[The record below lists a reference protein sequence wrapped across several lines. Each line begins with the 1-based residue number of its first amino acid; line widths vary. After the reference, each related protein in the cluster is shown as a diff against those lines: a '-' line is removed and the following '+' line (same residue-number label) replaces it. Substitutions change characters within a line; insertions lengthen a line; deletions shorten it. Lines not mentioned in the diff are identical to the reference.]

1 MLKQRI
7 ITAGVLAPLAIAAIF
22 LLPLKLFSLLVA
34 AIYLLASREWGSLVA
49 KDKRAY
55 ILYPFGFVLGASL
68 IAIPIDG
75 IWLSELNPYVFG
87 ILSAGGIWW
96 IACLLLVLG
105 YPKSAR
111 FWRQQPW
118 LKAIFGLL
126 TLMPFFW
133 ALVTLRGVN
142 IFHDP
147 TEGAWWVLFVMLL
160 VWGADTGAYFSG
172 KSLGRHKLAPQVSP
186 GKTIEG
192 FVGGLV
198 TTIVIALIAVF
209 AFEITSEKQ
218 VWFVLAAILTSLASS
233 LGDLSE
239 SMFKR
244 QAGIKDS
251 GRLLPG
257 HGGVLDR
264 IDSLTA
270 ALPVF
275 TLCYIAWL

>member
-1 MLKQRI
+1 M
-7 ITAGVLAPLAIAAIF
+7 TIAAIF
-22 LLPLKLFSLLVA
+22 LLPLKLFSLLAA
-34 AIYLLASREWGSLVA
+34 AIFLLASREWGSLVSRE
-49 KDKRAY
+49 KRAY
-55 ILYPFGFVLGASL
+55 IIYPFGLILGASL
-68 IAIPIDG
+68 IAIPVEG
-75 IWLSELNPYVFG
+75 IWLSELNRYVLG
-87 ILSAGGIWW
+87 ILSAGGVWW
-96 IACLLLVLG
+96 LCCLMLVLA

-111 FWRQQPW
+111 LWRGKAW
-118 LKAIFGLL
+118 LKGLFGLL

-133 ALVTLRGVN
+133 SLVTLRSVN
-142 IFHDP
+142 FFHDP
-147 TEGAWWVLFVMLL
+147 TQGAWLVLFVMLL
-160 VWGADTGAYFSG
+160 VWGADTGAYFTG
-172 KSLGRHKLAPQVSP
+172 KSLGKHKLAPKVSP

-192 FVGGLV
+192 FIGGLV
-198 TTIVIALIAVF
+198 STLVIAIIAMYCFVIPPEQQLWFIF
-209 AFEITSEKQ
+209 AA
-218 VWFVLAAILTSLASS
+218 VLTSLASS

>member
-7 ITAGVLAPLAIAAIF
+7 ITAGVLAPMTIAAIF

-34 AIYLLASREWGSLVA
+34 AIFLLASREWGSLVSRE
-49 KDKRAY
+49 KRAF
-55 ILYPFGFVLGASL
+55 ILYPFGLVLGASL
-68 IAIPIDG
+68 IAIPVEG
-75 IWLSELNPYVFG
+75 IWLTQINHYVLG
-87 ILSAGGIWW
+87 ILSAGGLWW
-96 IACLLLVLG
+96 LCCLALVLTF
-105 YPKSAR
+105 PNSAKL
-111 FWRQQPW
+111 WQSQAW
-118 LKAIFGLL
+118 LKGIFGLL

-133 ALVTLRGVN
+133 SLLTLRSVN
-142 IFHDP
+142 FYHEP
-147 TEGAWWVLFVMLL
+147 QQGAWLVLFVMLL
-160 VWGADTGAYFSG
+160 VWGADTGAYFTG
-172 KSLGRHKLAPQVSP
+172 KSLGKHKLAPKVSP

-192 FVGGLV
+192 FVGGLISTV
-198 TTIVIALIAVF
+198 IIAFIAMYAFAIEADKQLLFIVAAV
-209 AFEITSEKQ
+209 I
-218 VWFVLAAILTSLASS
+218 TSLASS

-251 GRLLPG
+251 GTLLPG

>member
-7 ITAGVLAPLAIAAIF
+7 ITAGVLAPMTIAAIF

-34 AIYLLASREWGSLVA
+34 AIFLLASREWGSLVSRE
-49 KDKRAY
+49 KRAY
-55 ILYPFGFVLGASL
+55 ILYPFALVLGASL
-68 IAIPIDG
+68 IAIPVEG
-75 IWLSELNPYVFG
+75 IWQTSINQYVLG
-87 ILSAGGIWW
+87 ILGAGGLWW
-96 IACLLLVLG
+96 LGCLALVLSF
-105 YPKSAR
+105 PKSAR
-111 FWRQQPW
+111 LWLGQAW
-118 LKAIFGLL
+118 LKGLFGLL

-133 ALVTLRGVN
+133 SLITLRSVN
-142 IFHDP
+142 FSYDP
-147 TEGAWWVLFVMLL
+147 QQGAWLVLFVMLL
-160 VWGADTGAYFSG
+160 VWGADTGAYFTG
-172 KSLGRHKLAPQVSP
+172 KALGKHKLAPKVSP

-192 FVGGLV
+192 FAGGLASTV
-198 TTIVIALIAVF
+198 LIAIIAMYGF
-209 AFEITSEKQ
+209 SIEPDKRLL
-218 VWFVLAAILTSLASS
+218 FVVASVITSLASS

-251 GRLLPG
+251 GTLLPG